1 MKTFKKLTAMAVA
14 LVFVF
19 TSLVGATAFAEDD
32 SIFSDVPETNSYY
45 EAITSLVADGVIN
58 GYDDGTF
65 KPDATIT
72 RAEFS
77 KLLAVGSTPAGTV
90 FGQTSTQFSDVAD
103 STSSSAWAIPY
114 IAYAVGIKAI
124 NGYEDGT
131 FRPTNPVTYGE
142 AVKMIVCTLGYG
154 PVVDTT
160 LTPWYQGYID
170 IAFKIGLTKNA
181 FAQGDTPA
189 PRALVAQLIYNMQ
202 SCKVYVPSPN
212 GNSGSTNN
220 WGSDSGLTNEETEDG
235 ILLGVFDYCLDGTT
249 ITKSQVL
256 IDDEIYQIGD
266 LDRDTLKDLV
276 GYAVTF
282 KYTNTRKPEL
292 TRVSKATGENNVT
305 EVEDWQIVSVD
316 GDGMEYYADEDA
328 EDDDEVTKVSFDEN
342 LYVVYNGVIVD
353 TADIDDEF
361 ISEYLNVENGTVK
374 LISNDGNKKSIEVVA
389 VESYI
394 TYFVNTVSTSDGVT
408 TFYDKYQKHTGLTA
422 LSLDKDE
429 VASVQKVSTKGGK
442 LTDSTLTGIT
452 AKSVTSVAIP
462 YGTKEGTKV
471 LVSSVKFTGTVNEL
485 SSNYSKIKIGTEY
498 YETSPY
504 FDLLLEKG
512 ENVEFATGDSG
523 TFYLDYLGRIVFYEK
538 TESTNPYALLV
549 QYKSTTGM
557 NASYALNVSKSSKDL
572 DMFLLEEKVKING
585 DTMTAEEAI
594 DFLIGNTP
602 NYDEENP
609 NFIIQPIKY
618 KSKTNSKGDSVI
630 TEIECIDL
638 ENPEDGNIVPY
649 AFKNTKNA
657 DKEYFANGGTLTY
670 SKSGYAFKHNDSTQ
684 FRMNSSTA
692 VFVVPSDV
700 TKASSYSK
708 KTYSYFTNTASYKVE
723 PYDVEGEIAKLVVVY
738 GSSSKPSVYAQ
749 TPVYLVEDI
758 SDKQDENEQ
767 ETKSIEYYQAGKTE
781 TDSKLVDIDSDAAKV
796 MDDIQTGD
804 LIKFVTEDGMITS
817 IKKVF
822 VAGELLNETG
832 AFKVDG
838 HHITKDY
845 ESTKEYYQVIYGT
858 VRSIDLDN
866 NTISVIPGVDDDV
879 TVDADYETIDINDST
894 VYYEYDNKKAFEI
907 SSAGAIAPTFSDYIE
922 SDEDAG
928 RENAKRIVAVIMN
941 KKVVAVYIL
950 GE

>member
-1 MKTFKKLTAMAVA
+1 MKTFKRLTAMAVA

-19 TSLVGATAFAEDD
+19 TSLIGVTAFAEED

-58 GYDDGTF
+58 GYADGTF

-77 KLLAVGSTPAGTV
+77 KLLAVGSTPVGTA
-90 FGQTSTQFSDVAD
+90 FSQTTTQFSDVAD

-154 PVVDTT
+154 SVVDTT
-160 LTPWYQGYID
+160 LTPWYQGYVD

-189 PRALVAQLIYNMQ
+189 SRALVAQLIYNMQ

-212 GNSGSTNN
+212 GGSGSTGN
-220 WGSDSGLTNEETEDG
+220 WGSDTGLTNEETDDG
-235 ILLGVFDYCLDGTT
+235 VLLGVFDYCLDGTA

-256 IDDEIYQIGD
+256 IDDDIYQIGD
-266 LDRDTLKDLV
+266 LDRDELKELV
-276 GYAVTF
+276 GYAVSF
-282 KYTNTRKPEL
+282 KYTNTKKPEL
-292 TRVSKATGENNVT
+292 TRVSKASGENNVT
-305 EVEDWQIVSVD
+305 ELEDWQIVSVD
-316 GDGMEYYADEDA
+316 GDGIEFYEDEDA
-328 EDDDEVTKVSFDEN
+328 EDEDEVSKISFDKD

-353 TADIDDEF
+353 TDDIDDEF
-361 ISEYLNVENGTVK
+361 ISEYLNVENGSIK
-374 LISNDGNKKSIEVVA
+374 LLSNDGNKKSAEVVF

-394 TYFVNTVSTSDGVT
+394 TYFVNTVSTADGVT
-408 TFYDKYQKHTGLTA
+408 TFYDKYQKHTGLAA
-422 LSLDKDE
+422 LSLDKDDVE
-429 VASVQKVSTKGGK
+429 SVQKVSTKGGK
-442 LTDSTLTGIT
+442 LTDSALTGIT
-452 AKSVTSVAIP
+452 AKSITSVAIP
-462 YGTKEGTKV
+462 YGTMEGTKV

-512 ENVEFATGDSG
+512 ENVGFEVGDSG

-557 NASYALNVSKSSKDL
+557 NASYALNISKSSKDL

-594 DFLIGNTP
+594 GFLINNTP
-602 NYDEENP
+602 NYDEEKP
-609 NFIIQPIKY
+609 SYIIQPIKY
-618 KSKTNSKGDSVI
+618 KSKTNSNGDSVV

-638 ENPEDGNIVPY
+638 ADPEDGNIVPY
-649 AFKNTKNA
+649 AFKNSVNS
-657 DKEYFANGGTLTY
+657 DKEYFANDGTLTY

-692 VFVVPSDV
+692 VFVVPSDLS
-700 TKASSYSK
+700 KASGYAK

-723 PYDVEGEIAKLVVVY
+723 AYDVDGEIAKLVVVY
-738 GSSSKPSVYAQ
+738 GSSSKPTIYAQ
-749 TPVYLVEDI
+749 TPVYLVQEV
-758 SDKQDENEQ
+758 SDKNNADGQPTKNIVYYKAGSS
-767 ETKSIEYYQAGKTE
+767 ETEE
-781 TDSKLVDIDSDAAKV
+781 KLVDIDSDAL
-796 MDDIQTGD
+796 DIADTLEPGD
-804 LIKFVTEDGMITS
+804 LIKFVTENNEITS

-822 VAGELLNETG
+822 VAGELLNDTG
-832 AFKVDG
+832 SFKVDG
-838 HHITKDY
+838 HHIAKDY
-845 ESTKEYYQVIYGT
+845 ETTKDYYQVIYGT
-858 VRSIDLDN
+858 VRSLDLDN
-866 NTISVIPGVDDDV
+866 NTISVIPGIDADV
-879 TVDADYETIDINDST
+879 TVDADYETINIDDST
-894 VYYEYDNKKAFEI
+894 VYYEFENKNGFKI
-907 SSAGAIAPTFSDYIE
+907 TSAGAIAPTFSDYID

-928 RENAKRIVAVIMN
+928 RENAKRIVTIIVN
-941 KKVVAVYIL
+941 KKVTAVYIL
-950 GE
+950 S